1 MKLKIQNNKFK
12 YKIKNQKLI
21 KKYKVTIKY
30 YKIKYKV

>member
-1 MKLKIQNNKFK
+1 MKLKIYNNKFK

-21 KKYKVTIKY
+21 KKHKLAIKY